1 MVAFAG
7 MTSRSGY
14 FIVLLITATLAAYAN
29 SFHAPFLLD
38 DIHTIERNFGLRD
51 LSDLKAVFTY
61 DYAGRPFLFLT
72 FALNFAVGDLNP
84 FGYHV
89 VNVALHIGV
98 SFIVYLF
105 ILELLGREGI
115 ENRLYAA
122 LGSLVFALHPLNV
135 ETVTYLSSRS
145 SGLCVFFYLLSFL
158 LAVRG
163 GRKAAYL
170 PLSIAAFVLALMTK
184 ELAVTLPAILTLFI
198 YQFDGFNGLKRQSRM
213 LALFWLVIPF
223 YFLYRLMAIGH
234 FLEEPTEALVDRA
247 GPVAYFLTQLDVV
260 GLRYIPRLFV
270 PVNLQF
276 DAGVWVKNT
285 LFDPAVIVG
294 GLLLTALFA
303 WAIINFR
310 KRRLLSF
317 ALLWF
322 FITLSITSSFLPIL
336 DSYVEHRLYIA
347 MPGFCLIVSYFA
359 YTLTEKFPGSVKAVA
374 AFFVA
379 TLMVFGSLT
388 FARNE
393 LFKSPRLVWE
403 DTINKSWGKSRV
415 YVALAYDYIKT
426 AEYGKAEEVLRF
438 GRTAFKDRVDMQLAL
453 CWVLGAQG
461 KFDRMEEALLKI
473 EPQKTGEW
481 ADYYNFKGLIEGQKG
496 NSEEA
501 AAYLTK
507 SLELAPS
514 HVDATANMAV
524 LLNISG
530 KKAEALEWLNE
541 AIRKNPYEADFHY
554 QLGTM
559 LLASDRA
566 RAMMEYQKTL
576 ELDRY
581 HLRAK
586 KALQALAD

>member
-1 MVAFAG
+1 

-14 FIVLLITATLAAYAN
+14 FIVVLTAAALAAYAN

-38 DIHTIERNFGLRD
+38 DIHTIVRNFGLRD

-61 DYAGRPFLFLT
+61 DYAGRPFLYLT
-72 FALNFAVGDLNP
+72 FALNFAAGDLNP

-98 SFIVYLF
+98 SFMVYLF

-163 GRKAAYL
+163 GRNKGSRL
-170 PLSIAAFVLALMTK
+170 PLSIAAFILALMTK
-184 ELAVTLPAILTLFI
+184 ELAVTLPAVLTLFI
-198 YQFDGFNGLKRQSRM
+198 YQFEGSAGLKRESRM

-234 FLEEPTEALVDRA
+234 FLEEPSVELVNRA
-247 GPVAYFLTQLDVV
+247 GPVSYFLTQLDVV

-276 DAGVWVKNT
+276 DAGVLVKRT
-285 LFDPAVIVG
+285 LFDPAVIGG
-294 GLLLTALFA
+294 GLLLAALFG
-303 WAIINFR
+303 WAVINFR
-310 KRRLLSF
+310 KRRPLSF

-336 DSYVEHRLYIA
+336 DAYVEHRLYIA
-347 MPGFCLIVSYFA
+347 MPGFCLAVSYLA

-379 TLMVFGSLT
+379 ILMVFGALT

-438 GRTAFKDRVDMQLAL
+438 GQKAFKDRVDMQLAL

-473 EPQKTGEW
+473 EPKKPREW
-481 ADYYNFKGLIEGQKG
+481 ADYYNFKGLIEGRKR
-496 NSEEA
+496 NIEAA

-559 LLASDRA
+559 MLASDRV
-566 RAMMEYQKTL
+566 RAMVEYQKTL
-576 ELDRY
+576 ELDPF
-581 HLRAK
+581 HVRAK